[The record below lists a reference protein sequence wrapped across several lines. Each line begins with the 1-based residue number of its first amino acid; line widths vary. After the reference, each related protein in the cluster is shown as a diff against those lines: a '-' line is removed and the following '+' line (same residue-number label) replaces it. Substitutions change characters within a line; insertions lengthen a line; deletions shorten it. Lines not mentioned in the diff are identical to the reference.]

1 MGIEAEMK
9 RRYSDEIAKLIANPK
24 TRRALMNLVVS
35 RAKSGKIGP
44 YIVSRRR
51 YKCVCPC

>member
-24 TRRALMNLVVS
+24 TRRALMNLLVS
-35 RAKSGKIGP
+35 RAKSRKIGP

-51 YKCVCPC
+51 YKCA